1 MNFSTIVSGFPRTG
15 TSIMMQMLHRG
26 GLDVVA
32 DAKNMQSQGAFDAHG
47 DYELNNIGPRL
58 DKMTNEDLQGK
69 AIKVVAP
76 FIPRLPADINAK
88 VIFMLRDPNEIIT
101 SLMAMNVVWE
111 DDPITCV
118 REARQILQDRAI
130 QVLDIQFHDVI
141 KYPRTVACQVRD
153 FVFIDLDVDNM
164 VKALDSK
171 ARTPNTGL
179 VFFNNNLARVEQIKQ
194 N

>member
-1 MNFSTIVSGFPRTG
+1 M
-15 TSIMMQMLHRG
+15 
-26 GLDVVA
+26 A

-47 DYELNNIGPRL
+47 DYELNNLGPRL

-141 KYPRTVACQVRD
+141 KYPRTVASQVRD
-153 FVFIDLDVDNM
+153 FVFVDLDVDNM